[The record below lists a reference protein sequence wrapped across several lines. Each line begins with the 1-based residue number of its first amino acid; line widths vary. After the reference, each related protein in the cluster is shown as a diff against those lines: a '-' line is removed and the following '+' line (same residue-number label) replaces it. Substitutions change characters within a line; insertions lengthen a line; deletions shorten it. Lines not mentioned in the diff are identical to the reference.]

1 MDVRE
6 THGLVASRTRP
17 DRVWDRTCSPGYKI
31 PVIEDPG
38 ATLDQF
44 DAIDFSDSEIRKLEA
59 SLAEETEDPPG
70 EQQPDMAPATTGR
83 RRWRKTPSPT
93 APECPRGRCPR
104 GVGPGRRGQS
114 PALNVEYWRQASL
127 GGSDG
132 CSGFYFTF

>member
-70 EQQPDMAPATTGR
+70 EQQPDMNAIANASTLAEVERRTGLLQ
-83 RRWRKTPSPT
+83 S
-93 APECPRGRCPR
+93 GQI
-104 GVGPGRRGQS
+104 PGRERRAGPS
-114 PALNVEYWRQASL
+114 NDREEEMEEDTVAN
-127 GGSDG
+127 GS
-132 CSGFYFTF
+132 